1 MQQRTSNW
9 RARLMMEAS
18 TNGCHAFMVTFTY
31 DDSHLPIVSGNLST
45 NHYFRSYDP
54 KNQYSV
60 YYHKDFWTDEVYVD
74 YPVQC
79 KKDIQNFNKRLRITI
94 QRQNLD
100 IKYRYFIVA
109 EYGPKTYRPH
119 YHGIFFVYGYD
130 WKKFNKNL
138 IEKTWKN
145 GFVDISLCRDSVKLA
160 NYVAGYV
167 SINKQHPYDFDKC
180 YSNGD
185 RQCSFTPIRYNRR
198 FNNTFRDHP
207 DYNTFYLFSNRLG
220 KETYTT
226 YWEDRIKNNLD
237 KLKKSNVHL
246 QNLIYILVNKWVLI
260 GGG

>member
-1 MQQRTSNW
+1 MCLFPQQIYVTHPNSGIREQVTVGCGKCSECMQQRTSNW

-18 TNGCHAFMVTFTY
+18 TNGCYAFMVTFTY

-109 EYGPKTYRPH
+109 EYGPKTYRPLTM
-119 YHGIFFVYGYD
+119 VY
-130 WKKFNKNL
+130 
-138 IEKTWKN
+138 
-145 GFVDISLCRDSVKLA
+145 SLYMDTTGR
-160 NYVAGYV
+160 N
-167 SINKQHPYDFDKC
+167 SIK
-180 YSNGD
+180 
-185 RQCSFTPIRYNRR
+185 I
-198 FNNTFRDHP
+198 
-207 DYNTFYLFSNRLG
+207 
-220 KETYTT
+220 
-226 YWEDRIKNNLD
+226 
-237 KLKKSNVHL
+237 
-246 QNLIYILVNKWVLI
+246 
-260 GGG
+260 